1 MGHTVMKN
9 LHECRCTSMQ
19 VSDPEYGNCAKG
31 SGTQCTLQ
39 KARRVIAATALQGA
53 GAHCE
58 ELVPGPALAID
69 SRPGLSCFSS
79 KFSSSNF
86 SP

>member
-1 MGHTVMKN
+1 
-9 LHECRCTSMQ
+9 MQ
-19 VSDPEYGNCAKG
+19 LSLPAYIPAIVLRDLARSAL
-31 SGTQCTLQ
+31 LQ
-39 KARRVIAATALQGA
+39 KASWVIAATVLRKAH
-53 GAHCE
+53 AHCE